1 MTSGTKTRATAPPT
15 AVTIALSYFVPATH
29 HSAAASTPHRSSP
42 APRPAFSKPH
52 TQPPSFSL
60 STRYS
65 GKIESLVSYR
75 KQSHLAFSN
84 RYIHGG
90 SLAAEFPSNLRSPL
104 AFSTKINRHTGK
116 IEHLVSYRK
125 QRTAPQINRHI
136 SQGSCFPFSLFPLP
150 FSNPDRIKNDASPTH
165 KMVFS
170 SHSPPATSHCLLFRN
185 FFQPVGLTPSGWCAF
200 AQPLKNKDLS
210 VRNQLHWSRIQFCE
224 TATGHLDPSAV
235 LPDLSC
241 GGN

>member
-15 AVTIALSYFVPATH
+15 AVTLALSYFVPVTH
-29 HSAAASTPHRSSP
+29 DSAAASTPDRSCP

-52 TQPPSFSL
+52 TQTPSFSP
-60 STRYS
+60 SNRYS
-65 GKIESLVSYR
+65 GKIELLVSCR
-75 KQSHLAFSN
+75 KQSILTFSN
-84 RYIHGG
+84 RDIHRG
-90 SLAAEFPSNLRSPL
+90 SLAAEFPPNLRSPI

-116 IEHLVSYRK
+116 LEHLVSCRK
-125 QRTAPQINRHI
+125 QRTGTQINRHI
-136 SQGSCFPFSLFPLP
+136 PEGPVARQ
-150 FSNPDRIKNDASPTH
+150 
-165 KMVFS
+165 M
-170 SHSPPATSHCLLFRN
+170 ATSGQKKKCNYFRTA
-185 FFQPVGLTPSGWCAF
+185 GLTPSGWCAF
-200 AQPLKNKDLS
+200 VQPLKNKDLS